1 MPERLLS
8 KLTLIVSLSLVSIL
22 ITPLLYAGGYEF
34 GGLGSRALSM
44 GGAYIGLADDWT
56 ASYWNPAG
64 LAQLEGAGA
73 GLDFLS
79 THPTLRGSDSFAN
92 LPPTPQTAEK
102 YKYTKDMFINY
113 SGMEPDQFNK
123 TSTNYH
129 FYQPQGL
136 GGYMTFPEFT
146 VGLTVYSPMGYYSDW
161 NDTLSYG
168 MGSIYAKNYQQL
180 VIVETQLTISR
191 EIFDGLYA
199 GAGIALLYDR
209 IERKAEKDV
218 SNSGILDYDY
228 DFDLKND
235 GYGAEGSFGLLYKI
249 SDIISA
255 GAVYR
260 TGSTVKMT
268 GNTSSSLSFMGL
280 DEDTNDTYKFR
291 HPPTW
296 GVGLAITPIMDEL
309 ILTADFQQTMWS
321 FYRTN
326 VQYDQEGVLLQS
338 SSYDEDWSDS
348 NRYRVGAEYML
359 KPTWA
364 VRAGFFFDESPLPAK
379 AVSLAHI
386 ADVDRKNITF
396 GTGFEIAQGLT
407 ADAVG
412 AVAWGDRTAE
422 GADYEQRLWAVGLD
436 LNYIF

>member
-8 KLTLIVSLSLVSIL
+8 RLTLIVSLSLVSIL

-161 NDTLSYG
+161 SDTISYG

>member
-8 KLTLIVSLSLVSIL
+8 RLTLIVSLSLVSIL

-191 EIFDGLYA
+191 EIFDGFYA

-422 GADYEQRLWAVGLD
+422 GADYEQRIWAVGLD

>member
-8 KLTLIVSLSLVSIL
+8 RLTLIVSLSLVSIL

-73 GLDFLS
+73 GIDFLS

-161 NDTLSYG
+161 SDTISYG

-249 SDIISA
+249 SDMISA

>member
-8 KLTLIVSLSLVSIL
+8 RLTLIVSLSLVSIL

-73 GLDFLS
+73 GIDFLS

-422 GADYEQRLWAVGLD
+422 GADYEQRIWAVGLD

>member
-8 KLTLIVSLSLVSIL
+8 RLTLIVSLSLVSIL

-64 LAQLEGAGA
+64 LAQLEGTGV
-73 GLDFLS
+73 GSDFLS
-79 THPTLRGSDSFAN
+79 PHPTVRGSDSFAN
-92 LPPTPQTAEK
+92 LPPSPATAEK

-123 TSTNYH
+123 TSANYH

-146 VGLTVYSPMGYYSDW
+146 LGLTVYSPMGYYSDW

-249 SDIISA
+249 SDMISA

>member
-8 KLTLIVSLSLVSIL
+8 RLTLIVSLSLVSIL

-73 GLDFLS
+73 GIDFLS

-249 SDIISA
+249 SDMISA

>member
-8 KLTLIVSLSLVSIL
+8 RLTLIVSLSLVSIL

-73 GLDFLS
+73 GIDFLS

-161 NDTLSYG
+161 SDTISYG

-191 EIFDGLYA
+191 EIF
-199 GAGIALLYDR
+199 
-209 IERKAEKDV
+209 
-218 SNSGILDYDY
+218 
-228 DFDLKND
+228 
-235 GYGAEGSFGLLYKI
+235 
-249 SDIISA
+249 
-255 GAVYR
+255 
-260 TGSTVKMT
+260 
-268 GNTSSSLSFMGL
+268 
-280 DEDTNDTYKFR
+280 
-291 HPPTW
+291 
-296 GVGLAITPIMDEL
+296 
-309 ILTADFQQTMWS
+309 
-321 FYRTN
+321 
-326 VQYDQEGVLLQS
+326 
-338 SSYDEDWSDS
+338 
-348 NRYRVGAEYML
+348 
-359 KPTWA
+359 
-364 VRAGFFFDESPLPAK
+364 
-379 AVSLAHI
+379 
-386 ADVDRKNITF
+386 
-396 GTGFEIAQGLT
+396 
-407 ADAVG
+407 
-412 AVAWGDRTAE
+412 
-422 GADYEQRLWAVGLD
+422 
-436 LNYIF
+436 

>member
-8 KLTLIVSLSLVSIL
+8 RLTLIVSLSLVSIL

-73 GLDFLS
+73 GIDFLS

>member
-8 KLTLIVSLSLVSIL
+8 RLTLIVSLSLVSIL

-64 LAQLEGAGA
+64 LAQLEGYGVGA
-73 GLDFLS
+73 DFLS

-92 LPPTPQTAEK
+92 LPPSPQTAEK

-113 SGMEPDQFNK
+113 SGVEPDQFDK

-129 FYQPQGL
+129 FYQPQGI
-136 GGYMTFPEFT
+136 GGYMNVCDFT
-146 VGLTVYSPMGYYSDW
+146 LGLTVYSPMGYYSDW
-161 NDTLSYG
+161 SDTISYG

-180 VIVETQLTISR
+180 VIVNTQLTIAR
-191 EIFDGLYA
+191 EIVDGLYA
-199 GAGIALLYDR
+199 GAGISLLYDN
-209 IERKAEKDV
+209 IEREAKKDV
-218 SNSGILDYDY
+218 SDSGILDYDY
-228 DFDLKND
+228 DYNLKND

-249 SDIISA
+249 SDMISA

-260 TGSTVKMT
+260 TGSTVKMR
-268 GNTSSSLSFMGL
+268 GKASSSLSFMGL
-280 DEDTNDTYKFR
+280 DEESYDTYKFR
-291 HPPTW
+291 HPATW
-296 GVGLAITPIMDEL
+296 GLGLAVTPVMDKL
-309 ILTADFQQTMWS
+309 ILTADFQQTLWS
-321 FYRTN
+321 TYWTN
-326 VQYDQEGVLLQS
+326 VQYDNAGVLLPS

>member
-92 LPPTPQTAEK
+92 LPPSPATAEK

-123 TSTNYH
+123 TSANYH

-146 VGLTVYSPMGYYSDW
+146 LGLTVYSPMGYYSDW

-191 EIFDGLYA
+191 EIFDGFYA

-249 SDIISA
+249 SDMISA

-296 GVGLAITPIMDEL
+296 GVGLAITPIMDKL

-396 GTGFEIAQGLT
+396 GTGFEIAKGLT

-412 AVAWGDRTAE
+412 AYAWGNRTAE
-422 GADYEQRLWAVGLD
+422 GAEYEQRLWAVGLD

>member
-8 KLTLIVSLSLVSIL
+8 RLTLIVSLSLVSIL

-249 SDIISA
+249 SDMISA

-422 GADYEQRLWAVGLD
+422 GADYEQRIWAVGLD

>member
-1 MPERLLS
+1 MPR
-8 KLTLIVSLSLVSIL
+8 KLFIWLPLLVSIL
-22 ITPLLYAGGYEF
+22 IIPTLYAGGYEF

-56 ASYWNPAG
+56 AAYWNPAG
-64 LAQLEGAGA
+64 LAQLEGSGVGA
-73 GLDFLS
+73 DFLS

-92 LPPTPQTAEK
+92 LPPTPQTYEK
-102 YKYTKDMFINY
+102 YKFTKDMFINY
-113 SGMEPDQFNK
+113 SGMEPDQFDR

-136 GGYMTFPEFT
+136 GGYMTFPDLFT
-146 VGLTVYSPMGYYSDW
+146 LGLTVYSPMGYYSDW
-161 NDTLSYG
+161 NDTISYG

-180 VIVETQLTISR
+180 VIVNTQLTISR
-191 EIFDGLYA
+191 EIVDGLYA
-199 GAGIALLYDR
+199 GAGISLLYDN
-209 IERKAEKDV
+209 IEREAEKDV
-218 SNSGILDYDY
+218 SDSGILDYDY
-228 DFDLKND
+228 DFKLKND

-249 SDIISA
+249 SDMISA

-260 TGSTVKMT
+260 TGSTVHMT
-268 GNTSSSLSFMGL
+268 GKTTSSLSFMGL
-280 DEDTNDTYKFR
+280 DEESYDTYKFR

-296 GVGLAITPIMDEL
+296 GVGVAVTPVMDKL
-309 ILTADFQQTMWS
+309 ILTADFQQTLWS
-321 FYRTN
+321 TYWTN
-326 VQYDQEGVLLQS
+326 VQYDNAGVLLQS

-364 VRAGFFFDESPLPAK
+364 VRAGFFYDESPLPAK

-412 AVAWGDRTAE
+412 AVAWGDRNAE
-422 GADYEQRLWAVGLD
+422 GAEYEQRIWAVGLD
-436 LNYIF
+436 LSYIF

>member
-8 KLTLIVSLSLVSIL
+8 RLTLIVSLSLVSIL

-146 VGLTVYSPMGYYSDW
+146 LGLTVYSPMGYYSDW

-249 SDIISA
+249 SDMISA

>member
-8 KLTLIVSLSLVSIL
+8 RLTLIVSLSLVSIL

-73 GLDFLS
+73 GIDFLS

-161 NDTLSYG
+161 SDTISYG

-422 GADYEQRLWAVGLD
+422 GADYEQRIWAVGLD

>member
-8 KLTLIVSLSLVSIL
+8 RLTLIVSLSLVSIL

-73 GLDFLS
+73 GIDFLS

-161 NDTLSYG
+161 SDTISYG